1 MSKTAFEELLESLVE
16 YFRSRSQAS
25 KRPPQRP
32 VERVGTPAEREVAK
46 LIVDYL
52 RSRGYVFYR
61 RPPVERRI
69 EPPPVEPMKI
79 SEENRFYSRQ
89 GRNLFIY
96 VRERGDLIDLDLFP
110 EELNLFG
117 PESAW
122 RLNNK
127 AVIVSDAEEGSL
139 DRAEAILEENGFR
152 RWDHDEEVLV
162 HYFALGDFSVF
173 EEPTIGAQAY
183 GS

>member
-1 MSKTAFEELLESLVE
+1 MSKTAFEELLESLE

-32 VERVGTPAEREVAK
+32 VERVGTPAEREAAK

-52 RSRGYVFYR
+52 KSRGYVFYR

-69 EPPPVEPMKI
+69 EPPP
-79 SEENRFYSRQ
+79 EEDKFYSRQ
-89 GRNLFIY
+89 GGNLFIY

-110 EELNLFG
+110 DELKLFG

-127 AVIVSDAEEGSL
+127 AVIVSDVEEGSL

-162 HYFALGDFSVF
+162 HYFTRGDFSVF

>member
-1 MSKTAFEELLESLVE
+1 MSKTAFEELLESLE

-32 VERVGTPAEREVAK
+32 VERVGTTAEREAAK

-52 RSRGYVFYR
+52 KSRGYVFYR

-69 EPPPVEPMKI
+69 EPPP
-79 SEENRFYSRQ
+79 EEDKFYSRQ
-89 GRNLFIY
+89 GGNLFIY

-110 EELNLFG
+110 DELKLFG

-127 AVIVSDAEEGSL
+127 AVIVSDVEEGSL

-162 HYFALGDFSVF
+162 HYFTRGDFSVF
-173 EEPTIGAQAY
+173 EEPTIGSQAY

>member
-1 MSKTAFEELLESLVE
+1 MSTTAFEELLESLVE

-52 RSRGYVFYR
+52 KSRGYVFYR
-61 RPPVERRI
+61 RLPVERRI
-69 EPPPVEPMKI
+69 EPPPEEPPKI
-79 SEENRFYSRQ
+79 LEEDKFYSRQ

-96 VRERGDLIDLDLFP
+96 VRERGNMIDLDLFP

-152 RWDHDEEVLV
+152 RWDHDEEILV
-162 HYFALGDFSVF
+162 HYFTRGDFSMF

>member
-1 MSKTAFEELLESLVE
+1 MSKTAFEELLESLE

-32 VERVGTPAEREVAK
+32 GERVGTPAEREAAK
-46 LIVDYL
+46 LIVDFL
-52 RSRGYVFYR
+52 RSRGYVIYR
-61 RPPVERRI
+61 HPPVERRI
-69 EPPPVEPMKI
+69 EPPPEEPRKI
-79 SEENRFYSRQ
+79 SEEDKFYSRQ

-96 VRERGDLIDLDLFP
+96 VRERGDMIDLDLFP

-122 RLNNK
+122 GLNNK

-162 HYFALGDFSVF
+162 HYFSRGDFSMF

>member
-1 MSKTAFEELLESLVE
+1 MSKTAFEELLESLE

-32 VERVGTPAEREVAK
+32 VERVGTPAEREAAK

-52 RSRGYVFYR
+52 KSRGYVFYR

-69 EPPPVEPMKI
+69 EPPPEDK
-79 SEENRFYSRQ
+79 FYSRQ

-96 VRERGDLIDLDLFP
+96 VRERGDMIDLDLFP

-139 DRAEAILEENGFR
+139 DRAEAILEENGYR

-162 HYFALGDFSVF
+162 HYFTRGDFSVF
-173 EEPTIGAQAY
+173 DEPTIGAQAY

>member
-1 MSKTAFEELLESLVE
+1 MSKTAFEELLESLE

-25 KRPPQRP
+25 KRPPERP
-32 VERVGTPAEREVAK
+32 VERVGTPAEREAAK
-46 LIVDYL
+46 LIVDFL
-52 RSRGYVFYR
+52 KSRGYVFYR

-69 EPPPVEPMKI
+69 EPPPVEDK
-79 SEENRFYSRQ
+79 FYSRQ

-127 AVIVSDAEEGSL
+127 AVIVSDVEEGSL

-162 HYFALGDFSVF
+162 HYFTRGDFSLF

>member
-1 MSKTAFEELLESLVE
+1 MSKTAFEELLESLE

-25 KRPPQRP
+25 KRPPERP
-32 VERVGTPAEREVAK
+32 VERVGTPAEREAAK
-46 LIVDYL
+46 LIVDFL
-52 RSRGYVFYR
+52 KSRGYVFYR

-69 EPPPVEPMKI
+69 EPPP
-79 SEENRFYSRQ
+79 EEDKFYSRQ

-127 AVIVSDAEEGSL
+127 AVIVSDVEEGSL

-162 HYFALGDFSVF
+162 HYFTRGDFSLF

>member
-1 MSKTAFEELLESLVE
+1 M
-16 YFRSRSQAS
+16 
-25 KRPPQRP
+25 
-32 VERVGTPAEREVAK
+32 ERVGTPAEREVAK

-52 RSRGYVFYR
+52 KSRGYVFYR
-61 RPPVERRI
+61 RLPVERRI
-69 EPPPVEPMKI
+69 EPPPEEPPKI
-79 SEENRFYSRQ
+79 SEEDKFYSRQ

-96 VRERGDLIDLDLFP
+96 VRERGDMIDLDLFP
-110 EELNLFG
+110 DELGLFG

-152 RWDHDEEVLV
+152 RWDHAEDVLV
-162 HYFALGDFSVF
+162 HYFTRGDFSVL